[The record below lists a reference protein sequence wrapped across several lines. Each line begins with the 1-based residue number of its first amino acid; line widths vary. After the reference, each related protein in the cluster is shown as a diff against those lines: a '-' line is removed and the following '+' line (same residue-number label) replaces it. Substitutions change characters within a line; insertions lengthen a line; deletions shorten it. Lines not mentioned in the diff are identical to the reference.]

1 MFETAGVRI
10 DWRGARCPVGAIRV
24 VQRLYTVRQ
33 ERPGALAYA
42 MLSTRTVILYYD
54 RMRADGLLWR
64 FEHLL
69 AHVLV
74 HEITHILQGHYRHS
88 ATGLMKAVWDRQ
100 EYWVMERQGLAFT
113 AEDVRQIHDGFAER
127 GGELSHSVAVETSH
141 EGSR

>member
-10 DWRGARCPVGAIRV
+10 DWRRARCPNGAIRV
-24 VQRLYTVRQ
+24 VQQLRTQRR
-33 ERPGALAYA
+33 ERPDALAYA
-42 MLSTRTVILYYD
+42 TLPTRTVTLSYD
-54 RMRADGLLWR
+54 RMRADGRPWR

-100 EYWVMERQGLAFT
+100 DYWVMERQGLAFT
-113 AEDVRQIHDGFAER
+113 DEDVRLIHDGF
-127 GGELSHSVAVETSH
+127 
-141 EGSR
+141 GS